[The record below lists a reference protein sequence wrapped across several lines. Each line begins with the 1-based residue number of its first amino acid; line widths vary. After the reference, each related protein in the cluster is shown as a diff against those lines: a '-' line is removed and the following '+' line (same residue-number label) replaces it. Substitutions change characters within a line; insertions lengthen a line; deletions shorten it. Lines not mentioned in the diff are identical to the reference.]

1 MENLMEAFTL
11 DCPGSDQGANPRPT
25 RLRFSME
32 EQRGNAGQSSSRDR
46 DWNLR
51 PSRDFQ
57 VQASAPNPDS
67 SGDDCR
73 TRSGSDGAGPGRSH
87 PGSSP

>member
-11 DCPGSDQGANPRPT
+11 DCPGNP
-25 RLRFSME
+25 
-32 EQRGNAGQSSSRDR
+32 GQSSRPYR

-67 SGDDCR
+67 SGDDGN
-73 TRSGSDGAGPGRSH
+73 TRSGSDGVGPGRSY